1 MTGIIITLLI
11 ILYRIPL
18 INILGD
24 KGMGYY
30 STALVIYLLFMTCIA
45 YGLPNAVTSL
55 ISTQRSKG
63 QNALAYQTARSSL
76 LYAVVAGGG
85 CALLLFLCADFIASY
100 LMNSSY
106 SALAIRAFAPG
117 LVFISLLG
125 ALHGIFMGS
134 HAVSISKTAH
144 KIENFFVA
152 ILSIVLAFL
161 FTGYGKD
168 IAITNSD
175 TAYESA
181 YSAFGA
187 ALGMT
192 AGVFIAF
199 IFSFILYGHLRKKLE
214 IYARKD
220 KESKAVPNRELIK
233 NIITAMVP
241 FVLTLV
247 IFHLSSLLDY
257 AIFNRMMNVQGHKE
271 SSYIILLGMLN
282 GKYEFYI
289 SIPLL
294 IINWF
299 ATSKVPVMTKIIKD
313 GNKRKIQSK
322 IGQCVR
328 YCMILTIPWT
338 MIYILFPG
346 GLMNLLFTGTNDI
359 PAMLLRTGAVSIIFY
374 SLAAISNAALNALED
389 WSSVS
394 KNTMIALA
402 VQVICLLIMMIILQ
416 WGIIAVVVSRI
427 IFSAALFILNEHTLR
442 ERTGYIQEHKRT
454 FNIPIIASLIMG
466 AVTFVLYL
474 ILNIF
479 ISDKIAVIIVIA
491 IAIPVYIMALVFLGG
506 ITQRE
511 MYKIPGGK
519 YLAPLCRKLH
529 LVK

>member
-1 MTGIIITLLI
+1 
-11 ILYRIPL
+11 
-18 INILGD
+18 
-24 KGMGYY
+24 
-30 STALVIYLLFMTCIA
+30 
-45 YGLPNAVTSL
+45 
-55 ISTQRSKG
+55 
-63 QNALAYQTARSSL
+63 
-76 LYAVVAGGG
+76 
-85 CALLLFLCADFIASY
+85 
-100 LMNSSY
+100 
-106 SALAIRAFAPG
+106 
-117 LVFISLLG
+117 
-125 ALHGIFMGS
+125 
-134 HAVSISKTAH
+134 
-144 KIENFFVA
+144 
-152 ILSIVLAFL
+152 
-161 FTGYGKD
+161 
-168 IAITNSD
+168 
-175 TAYESA
+175 
-181 YSAFGA
+181 
-187 ALGMT
+187 
-192 AGVFIAF
+192 
-199 IFSFILYGHLRKKLE
+199 
-214 IYARKD
+214 
-220 KESKAVPNRELIK
+220 
-233 NIITAMVP
+233 VP

-394 KNTMIALA
+394 KNTMIALV